1 MSEIEKIYE
10 IKLDIK
16 KEIELP
22 YIEFTEGDTL
32 NKIIIIITNDNQP
45 VTLQEYTYKIIL
57 QHPDNVL
64 VQNIPSIQENK
75 LIYDVGTTELQI
87 SGIVKASI
95 EIFSG
100 LERITVKLFS
110 FVAIPTIDNGLKID
124 SITQYP
130 DIDKNYVHTQPVPA
144 VEWIIKH
151 NLKKFCSV
159 IIVDSSDNVVV
170 GDISYIDQDNIKIA
184 FTGALSGK
192 AYCN

>member
-22 YIEFTEGDTL
+22 YIEFTQGDTL
-32 NKIIIIITNDNQP
+32 NKIIITITNDDQP
-45 VTLQEYTYKIIL
+45 VTIQEYTYKINL
-57 QHPDNVL
+57 QRPDNVL

-100 LERITVKLFS
+100 LERITVKVFS
-110 FVAIPTIDNGLKID
+110 FVAVPTIDNGSKID

-130 DIDKNYVHTQPVPA
+130 DIDKNYAHTQPVPA
-144 VEWIIKH
+144 AEWIIKH

-159 IIVDSSDNVVV
+159 IIVDSADNVVV
-170 GDISYIDQDNIKIA
+170 GDITYIDQDNIKIT